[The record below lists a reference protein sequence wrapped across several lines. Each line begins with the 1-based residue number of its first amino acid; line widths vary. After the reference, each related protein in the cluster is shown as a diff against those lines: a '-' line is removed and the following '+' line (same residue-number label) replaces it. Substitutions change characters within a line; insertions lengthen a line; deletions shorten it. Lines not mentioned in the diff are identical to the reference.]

1 MKKFFILLIVVSCA
15 AVSTLLYKNSSA
27 FQRIR
32 AKSFRIHCVGQFYK
46 SALKGKGVSNTDH
59 PDMAALQDY
68 LSTMDPATGK
78 VPRQKLLTAWRET
91 KAIQSGKDASASLQW
106 TGYSADMGGRTRA
119 MMFDPNDPN
128 HKKVWAGGVTGGLWY
143 NTDIINPSS
152 PWVPV
157 GDFWN
162 CLSVRCI
169 TYDPLNPSTFYI
181 GTGEPETA
189 LRTYRESSG
198 TGYGIWKSTNGGQT
212 WNLLSS
218 TLGFAYVT
226 KIIIRNEGGNSV
238 LYAGVVS
245 GLYHGTQ
252 QSTPSD
258 GLYRSTDDGITWQ
271 QVLPNIPGQ
280 TMPFAPSDV
289 VLSQTGRIFVG
300 TMANLQD
307 KGAATLLY
315 SDTGLP
321 GSWNVN
327 ETYRN
332 EILVDTAK
340 QIPGRVVLAC
350 SASDPAVVYALI
362 AQGFTSSF
370 NGFNYFYCYR
380 IYRSE
385 NNGVSWTRKN
395 IPPDANSQR
404 NFATIA
410 WHALDVAIDPNN
422 SQNVLIG
429 GLDVQKT
436 TDGGNSWDRVS
447 DWAMMYYG
455 GGPEYVH
462 ADQHLMVFRPGSSTE
477 LILGTDGG
485 VFYCGNITATFPAFE
500 ERNKNYSTLQFYTGA
515 IHPEAGK
522 DEFLGGLQD
531 NGSLRY
537 TGTPLWITDMVSGG
551 DGAFCFYDT
560 DEPQYSISSVYYNQ
574 YLTFDNQIP
583 QNYIT
588 DYYQSGI
595 FVNPADYDYNSNT
608 LYANACDFGGN
619 YVDHILRIND
629 IVSYGYWGTFVPVN
643 TGTQTYFSA
652 VKWSPFSSFNNSIV
666 YLGTQSGQLFRISNA
681 QQTPVKTEI
690 TGSNFPTGTIISIDV
705 LNSEDT
711 LLVTFSNY
719 GIPSVF
725 VTYDGGDTW
734 FDREGNLPDMP
745 VRWGIFHPQ
754 NSGQAMLATET
765 GIWTTKNLHQQN
777 VVWTPDV
784 NGMANV
790 RVDMLDFR
798 ESDNTVLAASHG
810 RGFFTTTWDVV
821 SGIDEPVHKDFK
833 LYPNPTSGLVNL
845 SWNSTGQN
853 NIKIII
859 YNPSG
864 KIVYEEI
871 KTSTGRNLNKQID
884 LSALPVGIYFF
895 TLCENGNQ
903 VRTEKIIK
911 Q

>member
-1 MKKFFILLIVVSCA
+1 MIVASCMVVS
-15 AVSTLLYKNSSA
+15 TILYKDTVS
-27 FQRIR
+27 FKR
-32 AKSFRIHCVGQFYK
+32 ARFEFSTRNNVGLFYK
-46 SALKGKGVSNTDH
+46 TKLNGKEGPATDH
-59 PDMAALQDY
+59 PDMAALQEH

-78 VPRQKLLTAWRET
+78 VPRQKLLTAWLET
-91 KAIQSGKDASASLQW
+91 KSIQSEKAASALLQW

-143 NTDIINPSS
+143 NTDITSS
-152 PWVPV
+152 VTAWIPV
-157 GDFWN
+157 GDFWS
-162 CLSVRCI
+162 CLSIRCI
-169 TYDPLNPSTFYI
+169 TYDPLNPSIFYI

-198 TGYGIWKSTNGGQT
+198 TGYGIWKSTNSGQT
-212 WNLLSS
+212 WNLLPS

-226 KIIIRNEGGNSV
+226 KIIVRNEGGNSV

-258 GLYRSTDDGITWQ
+258 GLYRSADGGTTWQ
-271 QVLPNIPGQ
+271 QVLPNITGQ
-280 TMPFAPSDV
+280 NTPFAPSDV

-315 SDTGLP
+315 SDSGLP
-321 GSWNVN
+321 GSWTVN

-340 QIPGRVVLAC
+340 RIPGRVVLAC

-395 IPPDANSQR
+395 LPPDANNQW
-404 NFATIA
+404 NFANIA
-410 WHALDVAIDPNN
+410 WHALDIAIDPNN
-422 SQNVLIG
+422 SSNVFIG

-436 TDGGNSWDRVS
+436 TDGGSSWDRVS

-485 VFYCGNITATFPAFE
+485 VFYCSDVTATFPVFE
-500 ERNKNYSTLQFYTGA
+500 ERNKNYATLQFYTCA
-515 IHPEAGK
+515 IHPEAGR

-537 TGTPLWITDMVSGG
+537 NGSPLYITDMVSGG

-560 DEPQYSISSVYYNQ
+560 DEQQYSISSVYYNQ
-574 YLTFDNQIP
+574 YLTYDDHTP

-588 DYYQSGI
+588 DFYQSGV
-595 FVNPADYDYNSNT
+595 FVNPADYDYKNNT

-619 YVDHILRIND
+619 FMDNILRIED
-629 IVSYGYWGTFVPVN
+629 IVSYGYWGGFIPVN

-652 VKWSPFSSFNNSIV
+652 VKWSPYSPAGNTII
-666 YLGTQSGQLFRISNA
+666 YLGTQSGQLFRVQQA
-681 QQTPVKTEI
+681 QANPVTTEI
-690 TGSNFPTGTIISIDV
+690 TGTNFPIATIISIDV

-719 GIPSVF
+719 GVPSVF
-725 VTYDGGDTW
+725 VTYDGGNSW
-734 FDREGNLPDMP
+734 HNREGNLPDMP
-745 VRWGIFHPQ
+745 VRWGIFHPE
-754 NSGQAMLATET
+754 NSNQAMLATEL
-765 GIWTTKNLHQQN
+765 GIWTTKNLNQQN
-777 VVWTPDV
+777 VTWTPDV

-798 ESDNTVLAASHG
+798 ESDNTVLAATHG

-821 SGIDEPVHKDFK
+821 SGIDKPVHKDFR

-853 NIKIII
+853 DIKIII

-884 LSALPVGIYFF
+884 LSALPVGIYFV
-895 TLCENGNQ
+895 TLYDNGNQ
-903 VRTEKIIK
+903 VMTEKIVK